1 MANTDKMVGTTADG
15 LVVIRS
21 GHQARK
27 LGLHDPF
34 AEWFVAEEG
43 YRLVQMAR
51 DVDAVYEEFN
61 LARYLYTSSRMTKL
75 AGQYEQMVI
84 LGAGFDCRAL
94 WLNGL
99 NDGRVRVY
107 EVDSRANIDLK
118 MERLLHHGV
127 VVPEW
132 NRHIACDLREDRVK
146 LLLKDEGL
154 DLGKPVLLL
163 AEGLFFYLPADITL
177 QILDPKWLNLVKGS
191 LMIFDCWSAS
201 RVKGLNES
209 VAERIGMELFQQ
221 FPFIVDPE
229 NLREALCRLG
239 YARAC
244 VIPLS
249 VIAEASYRCAVEDAF
264 PLSWWVVEA
273 TV

>member
-34 AEWFVAEEG
+34 AEWFVTEEG

-94 WLNGL
+94 WLKGL

-118 MERLLHHGV
+118 MERLLRHGV

-146 LLLKDEGL
+146 
-154 DLGKPVLLL
+154 
-163 AEGLFFYLPADITL
+163 
-177 QILDPKWLNLVKGS
+177 
-191 LMIFDCWSAS
+191 
-201 RVKGLNES
+201 GLNES
-209 VAERIGMELFQQ
+209 VAERIGMELFHQ

-244 VIPLS
+244 VTPLS